1 MRLIGGKSKTLVAVH
16 FYAKK
21 KMDAGTL
28 DSRIRTISA
37 AMNILEPQVI
47 IPIPMDDPPII
58 KVYRHILI
66 LLSRGENIAV
76 TGSNSGSLTAV
87 VVADEDPSIEN
98 FTQNPKKNN
107 STKLIIKH
115 VKLSGKLLQDL
126 AIIR

>member
-1 MRLIGGKSKTLVAVH
+1 
-16 FYAKK
+16 
-21 KMDAGTL
+21 
-28 DSRIRTISA
+28 
-37 AMNILEPQVI
+37 
-47 IPIPMDDPPII
+47 MDDLPII
-58 KVYRHILI
+58 KVYHHISI
-66 LLSRGENIAV
+66 LFSCGENIAV